1 MGALGRA
8 TRGLSAPMRAALLML
23 LANLCVAG
31 MTCTIR
37 IAAAELHPFE
47 IAFFRNL
54 FGLACLLP
62 FLIPAGVG
70 VLRTHAVGRLLIS
83 SGGHLI
89 AMLAYFLAAALMPL
103 AELTALAFT
112 KPLFATVGAALIL
125 HEVVR
130 GRRWSAVAIGFLGVL
145 IVLRPGAQAV
155 SPEAGLVLLS
165 ALASAAVVLMVKQMT
180 RGDST
185 MTIVLYQSLFLTVLS
200 LPPALLF
207 WQTPSLASLLQV
219 AIIGALG
226 TITWLCFTRTFALAD
241 ASAVMP
247 FEFLKLPFTAVL
259 AYLLFSEVPS
269 IWTWLGGAIIFAAT
283 VYIGHRE
290 AKVDRLR
297 AATATTG
304 AEPLSAPPARP
315 GV

>member
-1 MGALGRA
+1 M
-8 TRGLSAPMRAALLML
+8 
-23 LANLCVAG
+23 
-31 MTCTIR
+31 
-37 IAAAELHPFE
+37 
-47 IAFFRNL
+47 
-54 FGLACLLP
+54 
-62 FLIPAGVG
+62 
-70 VLRTHAVGRLLIS
+70 IS

-103 AELTALAFT
+103 AELSALAFT

-130 GRRWSAVAIGFLGVL
+130 GRRWSAVAVGFLGVV
-145 IVLRPGAQAV
+145 IVLRPGAEAIAPQ
-155 SPEAGLVLLS
+155 AGLVLLS
-165 ALASAAVVLMVKQMT
+165 ALASAAVVLMVKRLTVRQAT
-180 RGDST
+180 T
-185 MTIVLYQSLFLTVLS
+185 TIVFYQSLFLTVLS

-207 WQTPSLASLLQV
+207 WQTPPLESLLQV
-219 AIIGALG
+219 ALIGALG
-226 TITWLCFTRTFALAD
+226 TITWLCFTRAFALAD

-290 AKVDRLR
+290 ARVARVR
-297 AATATTG
+297 AAAASTG
-304 AEPLSAPPARP
+304 AEPLAARPARP
-315 GV
+315 G